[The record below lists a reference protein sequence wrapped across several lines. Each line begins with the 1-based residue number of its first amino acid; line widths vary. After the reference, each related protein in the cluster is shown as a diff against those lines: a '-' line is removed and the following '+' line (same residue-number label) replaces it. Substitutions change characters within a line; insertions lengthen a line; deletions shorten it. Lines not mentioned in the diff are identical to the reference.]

1 MSQYNPYGNQQP
13 GQGAMN
19 YGGYGGGAAPPPNQ
33 RSGMS
38 TGMIIGII
46 LGILFLFFLVCGG
59 VLAAL
64 LIPAISAARAAAT
77 QVQDSNNMRLIGLA
91 LHNYEATYKKLPT
104 PYATNSNGEKV
115 WSWRIAML
123 PFIEDVTTFQKVD
136 FKNMKSWD
144 DPSNTALQGPANPYF
159 TSVRSDLPPGSNG
172 ANIFLISNPE
182 NKEGPNSAF
191 VDGVYTKFS
200 DCSDGTSNTLV
211 GVLLVKH
218 NVPWASPETLS
229 TEEAYRLIQN
239 EDQTFIALFLDGS
252 VKRLKTSIDEQTFK
266 ALVTRDGGEQMY
278 PDMLEP

>member
-1 MSQYNPYGNQQP
+1 MSQYNPYGNQQS

-19 YGGYGGGAAPPPNQ
+19 YGNYGGGGAPPPQ
-33 RSGMS
+33 RNGMS

-46 LGILFLFFLVCGG
+46 LGILFLCFLLCGG

-123 PFIEDVTTFQKVD
+123 PFIEDGTTFQKVD
-136 FKNMKSWD
+136 FKNMKPWD

-182 NKEGPNSAF
+182 NKGGPNSAF

-200 DCSDGTSNTLV
+200 DCSDGISNTLV